1 MQMSISA
8 KSREKKAVLTQAKQ
22 LWQENYI
29 KTQVVACAA
38 AAVSATL
45 FQVDCRQVTM
55 SWNVFRLPVL
65 CDVSSRNTPCTQCR
79 LPLKRMSQKH
89 SFPVDMQHTDFEWKK
104 KKKKTTLRIHRQFE
118 LFTSRWVSSCCS
130 ANSYEPENGPI
141 KSPWVLL
148 LCLQSIPFTVGEA
161 APVDYNIAAVH
172 AKNLWIKEQ
181 TGMCALWCS
190 SFGRDW
196 FINQK
201 WSF

>member
-104 KKKKTTLRIHRQFE
+104 KKKKQLWEFIDSLSFLHPDEFH
-118 LFTSRWVSSCCS
+118 LVV
-130 ANSYEPENGPI
+130 
-141 KSPWVLL
+141 VL
-148 LCLQSIPFTVGEA
+148 TA
-161 APVDYNIAAVH
+161 
-172 AKNLWIKEQ
+172 
-181 TGMCALWCS
+181 M
-190 SFGRDW
+190 
-196 FINQK
+196 NQK
-201 WSF
+201 MGP